1 LKKTS
6 PNSSLKVNN
15 FDQEQ
20 YLYLTTRGRTSG
32 LPREIEIWFT
42 HRDGRFY
49 LMAEYPTSNW
59 VRNLGADPHVQVRVS
74 GRTFAARARVIARE
88 TEAELHRVIADLFRK
103 KYKWGEGTVVE
114 LSEN

>member
-15 FDQEQ
+15 FDHEQ

-59 VRNLGADPHVQVRVS
+59 VRNLEADPHVQVRAS
-74 GRTFAARARVIARE
+74 GRTFAARARVRVIARE
-88 TEAELHRVIADLFRK
+88 TEAELHRAIADLFRK

-114 LSEN
+114 LS